1 VFLLRVAAAIQS
13 ARRRLLQQQP
23 PDLRAIAFQILI
35 AAIALVLLGFALST
49 SGAGVALVGELW
61 PFVEVRFALE
71 TYLAIP
77 ATVERI
83 FAARAHP
90 AGSGRAPRRLG
101 GLRRHPRAFENVERD
116 LRAARDAFAVIVCL
130 VGAVL
135 ATNLIPR
142 AGALPSAAGHVI
154 GWSTAVV
161 LTGCAIWLLLRY
173 APRETRSAGWTSVG
187 SVFIVVSWVIA
198 SLLFAFYVQNV
209 AATAPRP
216 QTSSRS

>member
-1 VFLLRVAAAIQS
+1 MNEIYERQETRSLLLRYATS
-13 ARRRLLQQQP
+13 
-23 PDLRAIAFQILI
+23 
-35 AAIALVLLGFALST
+35 FALS
-49 SGAGVALVGELW
+49 V
-61 PFVEVRFALE
+61 
-71 TYLAIP
+71 
-77 ATVERI
+77 
-83 FAARAHP
+83 
-90 AGSGRAPRRLG
+90 
-101 GLRRHPRAFENVERD
+101 
-116 LRAARDAFAVIVCL
+116 AVIVCL

-142 AGALPSAAGHVI
+142 AGALPSAAGQVM

-173 APRETRSAGWTSVG
+173 APCETRSAGWTSVG